1 MVQSMMGDLGKK
13 LVDGLLA
20 DLRNLS
26 AEAKKKY
33 PVVRQAA
40 EGSVLKIRTISAKEE
55 DTAAAISE
63 ANLEVLQPLVLG
75 CDSRC
80 PKLVQI
86 SLTSIQ
92 RLVSH
97 RAVSESGAEQIVAVL
112 WGLME
117 VGMEE
122 LKVLQTILVLITM
135 SGNLHHDPL
144 AKTILM
150 LITMSGNLHHNS
162 LAKAIVVC
170 FRLHFSKDSSVAN
183 TAAATVQQVVSV
195 VFERLVVEDG
205 DEDPNT
211 VNSEVKDKTTSSPRP
226 GKKPP
231 VSLGPCAADAY
242 LLFQDLCQLVNA
254 DSPYWLVGM
263 TEMTRTFGLE
273 LVENILTQ
281 FSPVFFRH
289 PEFSFLLKERVCPLV
304 IKLFS
309 PNIKFQQSAAAP
321 SAATT
326 AEKPYFPISMR
337 LLRLVYALI
346 SNYYTLLMTECEIFL
361 SLLVKFL
368 DADKP
373 SWQRVLA
380 VEVLHK
386 ICVQPNML
394 RCFCQSYDMKQHS
407 TKVFRDLNAAVGSY
421 IQTLFLLA
429 PSSSAG
435 SGGGSQSGSQ
445 GTSSDST
452 PPAVLGGLP
461 VSGGTTPPPAFEYR
475 GMWIPLLFH
484 ASAGVAKPTFLE
496 MLDKTDPLAVPEE
509 YSLSLRSLSL
519 FLPPSLE
526 MLDKTDPLA
535 VPEDL
540 EMLDKTDPLA
550 VPEEYSLSLRS
561 LSLFLPPSLEMLD
574 KTDPPAIPE
583 DLEMLDKTDPLAIPE
598 GLEMLD
604 KTDPPAIPEGYGL
617 TVAFAC
623 LLDCVRSIS
632 TIISSILP
640 PQPGGRMQKNG
651 KSRSKRV
658 VIPSSPLQLDTAVIL
673 YTLLFVLC
681 VTPADQQLCE
691 TLATSSWTSVLAAL
705 SLLLDSSMD
714 ESATQSILLAIQT
727 FASICGQLGLNV
739 PRDAFVTTLCKA
751 CLPPHYALTILNT
764 PGLAAVSK
772 ERGLT
777 RMSSKDAS
785 SQHVHNSAL
794 GDQVVAVGT
803 SLPTTSSSSSAQVML
818 TVKNIQCMRSLLDMA
833 HCHGPILGT
842 AWHLVLTTLQVSV
855 LNPKLYPDP
864 DLNPDLTPDPSPY
877 CWTWRTVTG
886 RSWGPP
892 GISSLQRYRS
902 HLVWVL
908 GLKPAAGGSLKASTT
923 DAPNAVLTTTVLTDL
938 PVLSNMLSRLFESS
952 QYLDEVAIHH
962 LIDALS
968 KLSQES
974 MGAALA
980 NREPSLFP
988 VAKLLETGLVNL
1000 NRAEILW
1007 RPVTA
1012 HLLEVS
1018 QHSHGQLR
1026 DWGAEA
1032 ITQLVKAALAHDYE
1046 PPLKDNKKLQGLLL
1060 TPLQE
1065 LCQSSHVY
1073 KLQGLLLTP
1082 LQELCQSSHV
1092 DKLQGLLLMP
1102 LQELCQSS
1110 HVDKLQGLLLTPL
1123 QELCQ
1128 SSHVDKLQGL
1138 LLTPLQELCQ
1148 SSHVDKLQGLLLTP
1162 LQELCQSSHVD
1173 KLQGLLLTPLQEL
1186 CQSSHVDKLQGL
1198 LLTPLQEL
1206 CQSSHV
1212 DKLQGLLLTP
1222 LQELCQSSHVDKLQ
1236 GLLLTPLQE
1245 LCQSS
1250 HVYKLQGL
1258 LLTPLQEL
1266 CQSSHVDV
1274 RQKQLDCVLQVLQ
1287 NNGDNLGHAWP
1298 VILEVLGAATDQGP
1312 GVGQVKGQSRLG
1324 HRSGQ
1329 GSRDTQNIGDNLGHA
1344 LPVILEVLGAATDQ
1358 GEALIRTAFQ
1368 SLQLVVTDFLPAMPS
1383 VCLQV
1388 CITVATRFGLQKRE
1402 LNISLTSIGLLWNIS
1417 DFLYQNK
1424 EKIRVDLEQDYE
1436 QPSTTTGEKS
1446 LLGPSDSLWMC
1457 LYSRLADL
1465 CVDSRPA
1472 VRKSACQTLFST
1484 IQAHGTQLEATT
1496 WETVL
1501 WQVRDIIPPVT
1512 LTLTQ
1517 PPGKPCCGSHL
1528 GNCAVAGERHYPT
1541 CNPNP
1546 NPATWETVLWQV
1558 LFPLLDRVKAATGQ
1572 VEKEEDKLS
1581 SSNTNILIHHSRD
1594 TAEKQW
1600 AETRVLTLAGVA
1612 RVFCHRRH
1620 ALAQLDGY
1628 PRAWALLLEHVESA
1642 ALSPSSEVSVAAL
1655 HSFQELLVGDRTSLG
1670 NGTSVGDRTSAGD
1683 QTSVG
1688 DQVSDG
1694 VSNSDGQEQA
1704 LQGDADDQDRLWSNA
1719 WRVWYGIGTSCTV
1732 LPRPGEAPVVP
1743 SQQFLATL
1751 VQIFPPLFNHISHRF
1766 VASDL
1771 DKFAKVVQTAVS
1783 VPVHADASPFL
1794 IPLGGLD
1801 SNLSP
1806 LQDSVLRAVEGLQ
1819 KAISVGPELMQA
1831 MYPAV
1836 FDLLLTFVQYSCQ
1849 PPKYGSLETR
1859 STNGPDRN
1867 SQVKLPGKVQW
1878 VTLNYS
1884 PFSEKSLVVVVDLYK
1899 KTACHKVVIQDSV
1912 LEKIIKVVRLPLG
1925 LKYACPSSSMWKLA
1939 AQSLLQVLEV
1949 GLPVARQPTNA
1960 PAFSA
1965 MWTQLGLALDD
1976 FLFSKHPAPPT
1987 LSVEQHQKDEAIDV
2001 QMVELMRQDILPHA
2015 DNIPT
2020 EFTRKIIS
2028 LLNKGSIHSTTFGI
2042 PEGDM
2047 LVRLRENFS
2056 RVCFQTLLEYSLAK
2070 GENSADGG
2078 ITKLALTAFLQRAQD
2093 VLVKY
2098 TQDERLSG
2106 KLPLPRHR
2114 MTEVTFVLRAVTTLL
2129 TSLKVT
2135 AADRVDAEVWTQA
2148 IQLFPALVEC
2158 VTSTSPQLS
2167 EALRETLHLY
2177 ADLLAAPQ
2185 RPPGAGAGTPA
2196 RGPEPKE

>member
-1 MVQSMMGDLGKK
+1 MMGDLGKK

-55 DTAAAISE
+55 DTAAAISA

-80 PKLVQI
+80 PRLVQI

-92 RLVSH
+92 RLISH
-97 RAVSESGAEQIVAVL
+97 RAVSEAGAEQIVAVL

-117 VGMEE
+117 AGMEE

-135 SGNLHHDPL
+135 SGNLHHDP
-144 AKTILM
+144 
-150 LITMSGNLHHNS
+150 

-205 DEDPNT
+205 DDNPNT
-211 VNSEVKDKTTSSPRP
+211 VNSEVKEKTTSSPRP

-309 PNIKFQQSAAAP
+309 PNIKFQQNVAAP
-321 SAATT
+321 STATT

-429 PSSSAG
+429 PAHSAS
-435 SGGGSQSGSQ
+435 SGGSSQSGSQ
-445 GTSSDST
+445 GTGSDSN

-496 MLDKTDPLAVPEE
+496 MLDKTDPPV
-509 YSLSLRSLSL
+509 
-519 FLPPSLE
+519 
-526 MLDKTDPLA
+526 
-535 VPEDL
+535 
-540 EMLDKTDPLA
+540 
-550 VPEEYSLSLRS
+550 
-561 LSLFLPPSLEMLD
+561 
-574 KTDPPAIPE
+574 
-583 DLEMLDKTDPLAIPE
+583 
-598 GLEMLD
+598 
-604 KTDPPAIPEGYGL
+604 IPEGYGL
-617 TVAFAC
+617 SVAFAC

-632 TIISSILP
+632 TIISDILP
-640 PQPGGRMQKNG
+640 QQPGGKLLKNG
-651 KSRSKRV
+651 KNKSKQF
-658 VIPSSPLQLDTAVIL
+658 VIPSSPQQLE
-673 YTLLFVLC
+673 
-681 VTPADQQLCE
+681 PADQQLCE

-714 ESATQSILLAIQT
+714 ESATQSILQAIQT
-727 FASICGQLGLNV
+727 FASICGQLGLTV

-772 ERGLT
+772 ERGLMRT
-777 RMSSKDAS
+777 SSKDSS
-785 SQHVHNSAL
+785 SQHVHNSTL

-803 SLPTTSSSSSAQVML
+803 SLPTTSSSASAQVML

-842 AWHLVLTTLQVSV
+842 AWHLVLTTLQ
-855 LNPKLYPDP
+855 
-864 DLNPDLTPDPSPY
+864 
-877 CWTWRTVTG
+877 
-886 RSWGPP
+886 
-892 GISSLQRYRS
+892 

-974 MGAALA
+974 MDAALA

-1065 LCQSSHVY
+1065 LCQSSHV
-1073 KLQGLLLTP
+1073 
-1082 LQELCQSSHV
+1082 
-1092 DKLQGLLLMP
+1092 
-1102 LQELCQSS
+1102 
-1110 HVDKLQGLLLTPL
+1110 
-1123 QELCQ
+1123 
-1128 SSHVDKLQGL
+1128 
-1138 LLTPLQELCQ
+1138 
-1148 SSHVDKLQGLLLTP
+1148 
-1162 LQELCQSSHVD
+1162 
-1173 KLQGLLLTPLQEL
+1173 
-1186 CQSSHVDKLQGL
+1186 
-1198 LLTPLQEL
+1198 
-1206 CQSSHV
+1206 
-1212 DKLQGLLLTP
+1212 
-1222 LQELCQSSHVDKLQ
+1222 
-1236 GLLLTPLQE
+1236 
-1245 LCQSS
+1245 
-1250 HVYKLQGL
+1250 
-1258 LLTPLQEL
+1258 
-1266 CQSSHVDV
+1266 DV

-1287 NNGDNLGHAWP
+1287 NNGDNLGHAW
-1298 VILEVLGAATDQGP
+1298 
-1312 GVGQVKGQSRLG
+1312 
-1324 HRSGQ
+1324 
-1329 GSRDTQNIGDNLGHA
+1329 
-1344 LPVILEVLGAATDQ
+1344 PVILEVLGAATDQ

-1417 DFLYQNK
+1417 DFLYQNN
-1424 EKIRVDLEQDYE
+1424 EKIRSDLEQDYE

-1484 IQAHGTQLEATT
+1484 IQAHGAQLEAT
-1496 WETVL
+1496 
-1501 WQVRDIIPPVT
+1501 
-1512 LTLTQ
+1512 
-1517 PPGKPCCGSHL
+1517 
-1528 GNCAVAGERHYPT
+1528 
-1541 CNPNP
+1541 
-1546 NPATWETVLWQV
+1546 TWETVLWQV

-1572 VEKEEDKLS
+1572 VEKEEDKQS
-1581 SSNTNILIHHSRD
+1581 SNNTNILIHHSRD

-1620 ALAQLDGY
+1620 ALALLDGY

-1655 HSFQELLVGDRTSLG
+1655 HSFQELLVGD
-1670 NGTSVGDRTSAGD
+1670 
-1683 QTSVG
+1683 
-1688 DQVSDG
+1688 QVSDA
-1694 VSNSDGQEQA
+1694 VSKTEGQEQA
-1704 LQGDADDQDRLWSNA
+1704 EQEASDDQNRLWSNA

-1732 LPRPGEAPVVP
+1732 LPQPGEVPVVP

-1751 VQIFPPLFNHISHRF
+1751 VQIFPPLFKHISHRF

-1849 PPKYGSLETR
+1849 PPKYGTLETR

-1899 KTACHKVVIQDSV
+1899 KTACHKVVIQESV

-1960 PAFSA
+1960 PAFST

-2015 DNIPT
+2015 DNIPA

-2056 RVCFQTLLEYSLAK
+2056 RVCFQTLLEYSLAT
-2070 GENSADGG
+2070 GENSAGGG

-2135 AADRVDAEVWTQA
+2135 AADRVDAAVWNQA
-2148 IQLFPALVEC
+2148 IQLYPALVEC
-2158 VTSTSPQLS
+2158 VTSSSPQLS

-2177 ADLLAAPQ
+2177 ADLLAPPQ
-2185 RPPGAGAGTPA
+2185 RPPVADIGTPA
-2196 RGPEPKE
+2196 RRPEPKE

>member
-1 MVQSMMGDLGKK
+1 MMGDLGKK

-92 RLVSH
+92 RLISH

-117 VGMEE
+117 AGMEE

-135 SGNLHHDPL
+135 SNNLHRDP
-144 AKTILM
+144 
-150 LITMSGNLHHNS
+150 

-205 DEDPNT
+205 DENPDT

-321 SAATT
+321 STATA

-435 SGGGSQSGSQ
+435 SGGSQSGSQ
-445 GTSSDST
+445 GNSNDST

-461 VSGGTTPPPAFEYR
+461 VAGGTTPPPAFEYR

-496 MLDKTDPLAVPEE
+496 MLDKTDP
-509 YSLSLRSLSL
+509 
-519 FLPPSLE
+519 
-526 MLDKTDPLA
+526 
-535 VPEDL
+535 
-540 EMLDKTDPLA
+540 
-550 VPEEYSLSLRS
+550 
-561 LSLFLPPSLEMLD
+561 
-574 KTDPPAIPE
+574 
-583 DLEMLDKTDPLAIPE
+583 
-598 GLEMLD
+598 
-604 KTDPPAIPEGYGL
+604 PAIPEGYGL
-617 TVAFAC
+617 SVAFAC

-651 KSRSKRV
+651 KSRSKQV
-658 VIPSSPLQLDTAVIL
+658 VIPSSPQLIE
-673 YTLLFVLC
+673 
-681 VTPADQQLCE
+681 PADQQLCE

-772 ERGLT
+772 ERGLM
-777 RMSSKDAS
+777 RMSSKDSS
-785 SQHVHNSAL
+785 SQHVHNSAM

-842 AWHLVLTTLQVSV
+842 AWHLVLTTLQ
-855 LNPKLYPDP
+855 
-864 DLNPDLTPDPSPY
+864 
-877 CWTWRTVTG
+877 
-886 RSWGPP
+886 
-892 GISSLQRYRS
+892 

-974 MGAALA
+974 MDAALA

-1018 QHSHGQLR
+1018 QHAHGQLR

-1065 LCQSSHVY
+1065 LCQSSHV
-1073 KLQGLLLTP
+1073 
-1082 LQELCQSSHV
+1082 
-1092 DKLQGLLLMP
+1092 
-1102 LQELCQSS
+1102 
-1110 HVDKLQGLLLTPL
+1110 
-1123 QELCQ
+1123 
-1128 SSHVDKLQGL
+1128 
-1138 LLTPLQELCQ
+1138 
-1148 SSHVDKLQGLLLTP
+1148 
-1162 LQELCQSSHVD
+1162 
-1173 KLQGLLLTPLQEL
+1173 
-1186 CQSSHVDKLQGL
+1186 
-1198 LLTPLQEL
+1198 
-1206 CQSSHV
+1206 
-1212 DKLQGLLLTP
+1212 
-1222 LQELCQSSHVDKLQ
+1222 
-1236 GLLLTPLQE
+1236 
-1245 LCQSS
+1245 
-1250 HVYKLQGL
+1250 
-1258 LLTPLQEL
+1258 
-1266 CQSSHVDV
+1266 DV

-1287 NNGDNLGHAWP
+1287 NNGDNLGHAW
-1298 VILEVLGAATDQGP
+1298 
-1312 GVGQVKGQSRLG
+1312 
-1324 HRSGQ
+1324 
-1329 GSRDTQNIGDNLGHA
+1329 
-1344 LPVILEVLGAATDQ
+1344 PVILEVLGAATDQ

-1424 EKIRVDLEQDYE
+1424 EKIRADLEQDYE
-1436 QPSTTTGEKS
+1436 QPSTPTGEKS

-1501 WQVRDIIPPVT
+1501 WQV
-1512 LTLTQ
+1512 
-1517 PPGKPCCGSHL
+1517 
-1528 GNCAVAGERHYPT
+1528 
-1541 CNPNP
+1541 
-1546 NPATWETVLWQV
+1546 

-1572 VEKEEDKLS
+1572 VQKEDDKQS
-1581 SSNTNILIHHSRD
+1581 STNTNILIHHSRD

-1620 ALAQLDGY
+1620 ALARLDGY

-1655 HSFQELLVGDRTSLG
+1655 HSFQELLVGDHAAVG
-1670 NGTSVGDRTSAGD
+1670 EQTSVGDH
-1683 QTSVG
+1683 TSVG
-1688 DQVSDG
+1688 DQVPDG
-1694 VSNSDGQEQA
+1694 VGKTDGLEQA
-1704 LQGDADDQDRLWSNA
+1704 VQESAEDQDRLWSNA
-1719 WRVWYGIGTSCTV
+1719 WRVWYSIGTSCTV
-1732 LPRPGEAPVVP
+1732 LPQPGEPPIVP

-1751 VQIFPPLFNHISHRF
+1751 VQIFPPLFNHISSRF

-1819 KAISVGPELMQA
+1819 KVISVGPELMQA

-1849 PPKYGSLETR
+1849 PPKYGTLETR

-1899 KTACHKVVIQDSV
+1899 KTACHKVVIQESV

-1925 LKYACPSSSMWKLA
+1925 LKYACPSTSMWKLA

-1949 GLPVARQPTNA
+1949 GLPVARQPTNE
-1960 PAFSA
+1960 PSFST
-1965 MWTQLGLALDD
+1965 MWTQLGLALDN

-2015 DNIPT
+2015 DNIPA
-2020 EFTRKIIS
+2020 EFTQKVIS

-2056 RVCFQTLLEYSLAK
+2056 RVCFKTLLEYSLAT
-2070 GENSADGG
+2070 GENSADDGG

-2135 AADRVDAEVWTQA
+2135 AADRVDMAVWDQA
-2148 IQLFPALVEC
+2148 IRLYPALVEC
-2158 VTSTSPQLS
+2158 VTSSSPQLS

-2185 RPPGAGAGTPA
+2185 RPPPAGAGTPA
-2196 RGPEPKE
+2196 RRPEPIE